1 MKNEG
6 RPRVLKRFGPVT
18 VVAGLAMGGCA
29 MLPGAGP
36 ETGDVVAAKPGVAQI
51 AYKVLDVSKDVVE
64 RLNTR
69 KDNTFAGT
77 FPERSGGASEAIGV
91 GDYVAVTIWE
101 AAAGGLFSS
110 TGDNAAKSATIPE
123 QPVSSN
129 GTIVVPYAGVVRV
142 AGSTP
147 TQVKSILERTLA
159 GKAIE
164 PQVLVSVTR
173 NATNTVT
180 VVGEVV
186 KGGVIPLAA
195 PGARVLDA
203 IAAAGGIG
211 APTYEAFIQ
220 LARGGRTVRVPLQ
233 AVVDDPRE
241 NIPMRP
247 KDTLLVLR
255 AQQTFTAF
263 GTTGASARVPFEAKG
278 LMLDEALAKAGG
290 LNLTAS
296 DPSGVFVFRY
306 EKPEVVAL
314 VDPENKDLLA
324 GKAEIPIVY
333 RINLR
338 EASGLFIA
346 KAFRIHDKDLVYVS
360 SAPSLE
366 LQKFLALIG
375 ALTQPVQQ
383 GISATTAVQRLA
395 NN

>member
-1 MKNEG
+1 MKHEG
-6 RPRVLKRFGPVT
+6 RLRVLKRFGPVT
-18 VVAGLAMGGCA
+18 VAACLAMGGCA

-36 ETGDVVAAKPGVAQI
+36 ETSDVVAARPGVAQI
-51 AYKVLDVSKDVVE
+51 AYKVFDVSKEIVE
-64 RLNTR
+64 RLNMR
-69 KDNTFAGT
+69 KDDTFAGS

-110 TGDNAAKSATIPE
+110 SGDNATKSATIPE

-129 GTIVVPYAGVVRV
+129 GTIVVPYAGVVKV

-186 KGGVIPLAA
+186 RGGVIPLQA

-211 APTYEAFIQ
+211 TPTYEAFIQ
-220 LARGGRTVRVPLQ
+220 LVRGGRTARVPLQ
-233 AVVDDPRE
+233 AVIDDPRE
-241 NIPMRP
+241 NVPMRP

-290 LNLTAS
+290 LNLTVS
-296 DPSGVFVFRY
+296 DPSGVFVFRN

-314 VDPENKDLLA
+314 IDPQNPDLLA
-324 GKAEIPIVY
+324 GKQAIPVVY

-346 KAFRIHDKDLVYVS
+346 KSFRIYDKDLVYVS

-383 GISATTAVQRLA
+383 GISATTAVQRLSS
-395 NN
+395 N